1 MRALG
6 ICLGVWL
13 AAALPVLAAEPWT
26 LERALEYALT
36 NSPDAQL
43 ARARMAAARAGLDQ
57 ANSAVWPRLQFQS
70 SYLRTDN
77 PMQVFGSI
85 LNQQAYSPA
94 LDFNDVPDMDN
105 VNVKGLA
112 TVPLYTGGKIRA
124 GREAARAQSEAA
136 WFESDAVRNA
146 LGFEVARAFYTVLK
160 TRDFVRAAEASVVS
174 FESALAT
181 ARKRLEGG
189 ELLKS
194 ELLDIEV
201 RLAQAREE
209 LVRARNANILAGR
222 ALQNL
227 LGIEGGAFEVADT
240 APGVSAPRT
249 EDVSLRPE
257 LEAARQRER
266 AAEEQMRAAR
276 AGYLPRVSAFG
287 SLDYDHGWR
296 TDSGAGSYTAGA
308 LVQWDLWDGHL
319 TRGKVREA
327 AAHLEMAREER
338 RKIRLALGFEAEQAR
353 LDLQTAAERLRVS
366 EAAVA
371 QAAESASLTRARFDQ
386 GLALA
391 TQLIDAE
398 TALLAAKVR
407 RAEAEADQRIA
418 TAALRKALGLPQ
430 LDPKPTGIVRP

>member
-1 MRALG
+1 MRALAL
-6 ICLGVWL
+6 CL
-13 AAALPVLAAEPWT
+13 AALLAGALPVLAAEPWT
-26 LERALEYALT
+26 LERALGHALT
-36 NSPDAQL
+36 NSPDAQM
-43 ARARMAAARAGLDQ
+43 ARARIAAARAGLDQ

-94 LDFNDVPDMDN
+94 LDFNDVPDVDN
-105 VNVKGLA
+105 LNVKGLA
-112 TVPLYTGGKIRA
+112 TLPLYTGGKIRA
-124 GREAARAQSEAA
+124 ARQAARAQTEAA
-136 WFESDAVRNA
+136 RSDSDAVRNA
-146 LGFEVARAFYTVLK
+146 LGFEVARAFHTILK
-160 TRDFVRAAEASVVS
+160 TREFIRAAEASVAA

-189 ELLKS
+189 ALLKS

-201 RLAQAREE
+201 RLAQARED
-209 LVRARNANILAGR
+209 LVRARNAKVLAER
-222 ALQNL
+222 ALRNL
-227 LGIEGGAFEVADT
+227 LGLESGLFEVADHPP
-240 APGVSAPRT
+240 AVSVPQT
-249 EDVSLRPE
+249 DDFSGRPE
-257 LEAARQRER
+257 LEAALQRER
-266 AAEEQMRAAR
+266 AAEEQVRGAR
-276 AGYLPRVSAFG
+276 AGHLPKLSAFG

-296 TDSGAGSYTAGA
+296 SDSGAGSYTAGA
-308 LVQWDLWDGHL
+308 LLQWDLWDGNL
-319 TRGKVREA
+319 TRAKVREA
-327 AAHLEMAREER
+327 AANLELAREQR
-338 RKIRLALGFEAEQAR
+338 RKTRLALALEADQAR
-353 LDLQTAAERLRVS
+353 LELQTAAERLRGS
-366 EAAVA
+366 ETAVA

-430 LDPKPTGIVRP
+430 LDSNLTGFAQP